1 MEVTIS
7 DLVAVAALGLS
18 GYTLWRQRKGDELT
32 RKLNALQI
40 EKELAESVSSKKADL
55 FANFVNTGKS
65 RYQFK
70 IFNLG
75 KGTARN
81 IRMEV
86 LAGNELLER
95 RDLTGKFPYPSL
107 EPHQAIS
114 LLAAVHMGSPRRATV
129 KLTWE
134 DDAGGGEKTITDDVF

>member
-7 DLVAVAALGLS
+7 DVVAVAALGLS

-40 EKELAESVSSKKADL
+40 EKEQAESVSSKKGDL

-70 IFNLG
+70 IFNRG

-81 IRMEV
+81 IRCV
-86 LAGNELLER
+86 R
-95 RDLTGKFPYPSL
+95 
-107 EPHQAIS
+107 
-114 LLAAVHMGSPRRATV
+114 
-129 KLTWE
+129 
-134 DDAGGGEKTITDDVF
+134 